1 MTVALSTHGLA
12 CRLSHHAGLRL
23 EQLSLPGNDWVDAAA
38 SPLFGIVA
46 DGAHIHAHSDGL
58 QTLDARIEDGPAA
71 TGCVT
76 RLRAAPAGLEI
87 AHRFTVYAEGLIEVE
102 FDVHNAGDRPL
113 TLTRLDSLALTL
125 KPAAC
130 ELMYYTAAW
139 GDEFG
144 GVRQPLREAF
154 RLETR
159 AGRSSNRH
167 HPWFTLF
174 RAEGSGMLSMSV
186 AWSGN
191 WCFRFDPRDAGWQVS
206 GGLNDWEFAA
216 VLQPGQT
223 MAAPPVA
230 LVLAEGADLN
240 DISIPY
246 ARVGRRRW
254 YPRNALA
261 RQLPVEWNHWWSYE
275 DKAIDEATFRANVAV
290 AAEMGIEVCTLDAGW
305 FGPSDPATHW
315 YDYRGDWHLVNT
327 TRFPGGIRAL
337 ADYAHAKGLKFGLW
351 CEIEGLG
358 RLARLAEEHPEFVAM
373 RDGERL
379 GYVCLGNP
387 AAQAWAFETLSR
399 LVDDYALD
407 WVKLDFN
414 LDPGAGCNRTDHG
427 HAAGDGLYAHY
438 QGYYRLLRR
447 LRERYPEVI
456 WENCSSGGLRVD
468 LGMLRHTHFTFLSDP
483 DWPEH
488 SLQLFWGATTM
499 LSPDA
504 LLRWTYSEWINGYP
518 PQQFNPRDPNLQP
531 HELDYFIRIGM
542 LGVMGLSQKL
552 PELPAWVRE
561 RYAAHIGLYK
571 SLVRRF
577 VRQADLYRLTDQP
590 HRNGGGDRWAA
601 FQYALPDAD
610 EHLLFVFRLPGGEPA
625 RTLRLRALH
634 PDRDYLVRWHSHDR
648 SERCTGA
655 QLMRAGLRFEDLHE
669 RDSALVHIQ
678 SLEPLSS

>member
-1 MTVALSTHGLA
+1 MTVDLSTRDLA
-12 CRLSHHAGLRL
+12 CRLSHDAGLRL
-23 EQLSLPGNDWVDAAA
+23 DQLALPGNDWVDAAA
-38 SPLFGIVA
+38 SPLFGVLA
-46 DGAHIHAHSDGL
+46 GGAHIHAHDDGL
-58 QTLDARIEDGPAA
+58 QVLDVRIEDGLAS

-76 RLRAAPAGLEI
+76 RLRHAPTGLEI
-87 AHRFTVYAEGLIEVE
+87 THHFVVHAEGLIESRL
-102 FDVHNAGDRPL
+102 DVRNAGDRSI
-113 TLTRLDSLALTL
+113 TLTRLDSLALAL

-144 GVRQPLREAF
+144 GVRRPLREAF

-159 AGRSSNRH
+159 AGRSSNQH
-167 HPWFTLF
+167 HPWFILF
-174 RAEGSGMLSMSV
+174 RAGASGMLSMSV

-191 WCFRFDPRDAGWQVS
+191 WCFRFDPHNGGWLVS
-206 GGLNDWEFAA
+206 GGLSDWEFATT
-216 VLQPGQT
+216 LQPGET
-223 MAAPPVA
+223 IAAPPVV
-230 LVLAEGADLN
+230 LVLAEGDDLN
-240 DISIPY
+240 AISIPY

-254 YPRNALA
+254 YPRNAPA
-261 RQLPVEWNHWWSYE
+261 RRLPVEWNHWWSYE
-275 DKAIDEATFRANVAV
+275 DKAIDEATFRANIAV

-305 FGPSDPATHW
+305 FGPPDPATHW

-327 TRFPGGIRAL
+327 TRFPNGIRAL
-337 ADYAHAKGLKFGLW
+337 ADDAHSRGLKFGLW

-358 RLARLAEEHPEFVAM
+358 RLARLAEDHPEFVAA

-379 GYVCLGNP
+379 GYVCLGDP
-387 AAQAWAFETLSR
+387 AAQEWAFETLSR
-399 LVDDYALD
+399 LVDDFALD

-414 LDPGAGCNRTDHG
+414 LDPGAGCNRADHG

-438 QGYYRLLRR
+438 QGYYRLLQR
-447 LRERYPEVI
+447 LRARYPEVI

-499 LSPDA
+499 LAPDA

-561 RYAAHIGLYK
+561 RYTAHIALYK

-577 VRQADLYRLTDQP
+577 VREADLYRLTEQP
-590 HRNGGGDRWAA
+590 KRDGSGDRWAA

-610 EHLLFVFRLPGGEPA
+610 EHLLFVFRLPGGAPT
-625 RTLRLRALH
+625 RTLHLRALH
-634 PDRDYLVRWHSHDR
+634 SGRDYLLQWRSHAR
-648 SERCTGA
+648 AERRTGA
-655 QLMRAGLRFEDLHE
+655 QLMREGLRFDDLRE

-678 SLEPLSS
+678 GNG

>member
-1 MTVALSTHGLA
+1 MTVDLSTRDLM
-12 CRLSHHAGLRL
+12 CRLSHNDGLRL
-23 EQLSLPGNDWVDAAA
+23 EQLALPGNDCVAAAA
-38 SPLFGIVA
+38 SPLFGIIA
-46 DGAHIHAHSDGL
+46 DGMHIHAHSHGL
-58 QTLDARIEDGPAA
+58 QTLDAHIKDGWAS
-71 TGCVT
+71 TGCT
-76 RLRAAPAGLEI
+76 TQLHHTPAGLEI
-87 AHRFTVYAEGLIEVE
+87 THHFIAHAEGLIESRL
-102 FDVHNAGDRPL
+102 DVRNVSDHAL
-113 TLTRLDSLALTL
+113 TLTRLDSLVLCL
-125 KPAAC
+125 KPAPY
-130 ELMYYTAAW
+130 ELMYYTSGW

-144 GVRQPLREAF
+144 GIRQPLREAF

-159 AGRSSNRH
+159 AGRSSNQH

-174 RAEGSGMLSMSV
+174 RDGVGGMLSMSV

-191 WCFRFDPRDAGWQVS
+191 WCFRFDPRDGGWLVG
-206 GGLNDWEFAA
+206 GGLNDWEFTA
-216 VLQPGQT
+216 VLQPGET
-223 MAAPPVA
+223 IAAPPVI
-230 LVLAEGADLN
+230 LVLAEGDDLN
-240 DISIPY
+240 AISIPY
-246 ARVGRRRW
+246 ARVGRRHW
-254 YPRNALA
+254 YPHNALA

-275 DKAIDEATFRANVAV
+275 DKAIDEATFRANLAV

-305 FGPSDPATHW
+305 FGPPDPAAHW
-315 YDYRGDWHLVNT
+315 YDYRGDWHQVNT

-337 ADYAHAKGLKFGLW
+337 ANDAHSRGLKFGLW

-358 RLARLAEEHPEFVAM
+358 RLARLAEDHPEFMAM

-379 GYVCLGNP
+379 GYVCLGHP
-387 AAQAWAFETLSR
+387 AAQQWAFQTLSR
-399 LVDDYALD
+399 LVDDFALD

-438 QGYYRLLRR
+438 QGYYQLLQR
-447 LRERYPEVI
+447 LRARYPEVI

-488 SLQLFWGATTM
+488 ALQLFWGATTM
-499 LSPDA
+499 LAPNA

-561 RYAAHIGLYK
+561 RYTAHIAHYK

-577 VRQADLYRLTDQP
+577 VREADLYRLTDQP
-590 HRNGGGDRWAA
+590 KRDGSGDRWAA
-601 FQYALPDAD
+601 FQYALPEAD
-610 EHLLFVFRLPGGEPA
+610 EHLLFVFRLPGGAPA
-625 RTLRLRALH
+625 RTLHLRALRPERH
-634 PDRDYLVRWHSHDR
+634 YQLQWHAHDHIQHY
-648 SERCTGA
+648 SGA
-655 QLMRAGLRFEDLHE
+655 QLLREGLRFDNLRE

-678 SLEPLSS
+678 GNG